1 MVRRF
6 DFVDRATIGGYPG
19 HVKSCDQRHDV
30 WPLFLR
36 TYSVL
41 VDRLDSELTGATGMP
56 LTWFDVLVHLVDAP
70 EGRMRMQDLSTAVL
84 LSKSGLTRLVDRME
98 RAGLLTRGACATD
111 RRVVYAIITASGRSA
126 FDRAAPIAFE
136 GVREHFA
143 RHLTSADEAALRS
156 FLERVLTALQEET
169 PSHDARKAS

>member
-1 MVRRF
+1 MK
-6 DFVDRATIGGYPG
+6 T
-19 HVKSCDQRHDV
+19 CDQRHDV

-41 VDRLDSELTGATGMP
+41 VDRLDSELTAAGGMP

-126 FDRAAPIAFE
+126 FDRAAPVAFE

-143 RHLTSADEAALRS
+143 RHLAPGDEAALRG
-156 FLERVLTALQEET
+156 FFERILTALQEEA
-169 PSHDARKAS
+169 PSREARKAS